1 MSIEDINYLYK
12 NSIKDNAIIFIES
25 HKRNRDIYST
35 PSEYTITFDNPFK
48 YVYGVEVLDASIP
61 RTMYQIDKTN
71 NNLKVVMG
79 DANYHIYKTAVYNN
93 NNYVENTFASNN
105 QTVTNQNWQGNYGN
119 IGMNYINSYTETDT
133 ETGIESEVF
142 GTTLNSGQYGNN
154 SLLWLRDITLD
165 PQDMNIDT
173 FINNLNKKFGELP
186 LSIGN
191 ADVSIANNKKLN
203 FRAVSNPATSTSK
216 ILIYS
221 GSDADNNGIITDT
234 IPFYILTYNSNMA
247 ETLGFDENALSVS
260 NDYTSDITDLEKRN
274 IFMLLNNIS
283 IEDWN
288 IISKQYIDDDIYNK
302 EQWEGVSNIS
312 GDNPDN
318 PDHPFDSTR
327 NALNNRDRTLLV
339 LQKLDEFITTPTN
352 YYNDF
357 ITFENESLNKIFKSN
372 INKGDVGKYNLST
385 NVNNE
390 YNSSYPDFNIPKTI
404 EFFVKWNDEDNVY
417 EFKDKIIRQNIY
429 PTYTFKPELT
439 FILGNTYKFDIS
451 DSSNDRRFCF
461 IKYYNDTESTGI
473 SDDGND
479 NKTIRI
485 YADTEY
491 AITMKS
497 PGSITGDNEG
507 YYININVEPKQY
519 FFERVNSNL
528 DSNGDSDTIA
538 NNEATI
544 ENLVSL
550 LNAIP
555 KYTNNNDPAVKIFKA
570 TKVDNTFIYIN
581 LLQDT
586 IPKTYNSTIITTIEI
601 SNFDFT
607 PQLNFSYNIEDSED
621 SEDTDTSIITS
632 NIIRSGTPGTS
643 GSYVQ
648 ITTVD
653 NDFGA
658 TPNAIFGTPNNFY
671 YLSVPV
677 IDNTTITSNGSLTG
691 TEYIFDPHT
700 TSGNSI
706 ALQRSSV
713 HRIQTPGM
721 INLTGE
727 RLITLKSKIIE
738 ENLYK
743 NESGTSSIGIALFKV
758 GTSGFTDNRLDFTN
772 FKPKDFHPIGK
783 LTHIDFR
790 FEIDNNVLYDFKGVN
805 HNLLLNIKYFVPH
818 KIIDTLNYTLNSNYN
833 PDFINYKKLQ
843 YEKDD
848 DSEEELE
855 ELAQDFGN
863 NFLNKEKEYVY
874 SSDEDLEYVE
884 KNNNDITDSD
894 TSESSE
900 EDEYEPSNKNNM
912 TPFHPMYNM

>member
-119 IGMNYINSYTETDT
+119 IGMNYLDSNE
-133 ETGIESEVF
+133 
-142 GTTLNSGQYGNN
+142 TTLNSGQYGNN

-221 GSDADNNGIITDT
+221 GSDANANGIITDT

-288 IISKQYIDDDIYNK
+288 TMSQNYLVQQGNDNNPYTKN
-302 EQWEGVSNIS
+302 EWEGVSSVN
-312 GDNPDN
+312 N
-318 PDHPFDSTR
+318 PFDFVR
-327 NALNNRDRTLLV
+327 NSLNDRDRTLLV
-339 LQKLDEFITTPTN
+339 LQELDRNTTENTN

-385 NVNNE
+385 NINNE
-390 YNSSYPDFNIPKTI
+390 YNASYPDFNIPETI
-404 EFFVKWNDEDNVY
+404 EFFVTWDNINNVY
-417 EFKDKIIRQNIY
+417 KFQDKIIPQNIY
-429 PTYTFKPELT
+429 PTYTSNPELT

-461 IKYYNDTESTGI
+461 IKYNNI
-473 SDDGND
+473 SNSGND
-479 NKTIRI
+479 NNTIRI
-485 YADTEY
+485 FGDTEY
-491 AITMKS
+491 ILTMKD
-497 PGSITGDNEG
+497 PNTNITNG
-507 YYININVEPKQY
+507 YDIVNY
-519 FFERVNSNL
+519 FFQRVNSNL
-528 DSNGDSDTIA
+528 DSNGDIDTAANDEATINNLVNLLNNIRSNA
-538 NNEATI
+538 NNE
-544 ENLVSL
+544 
-550 LNAIP
+550 
-555 KYTNNNDPAVKIFKA
+555 IFKA

-581 LLQDT
+581 LLQDI
-586 IPKTYNSTIITTIEI
+586 IPLNNNSTNISTIEI

-607 PQLNFSYNIEDSED
+607 PQLNFSYNSIG
-621 SEDTDTSIITS
+621 TSIITN

-691 TEYIFDPHT
+691 TEYNFNPHT
-700 TSGNSI
+700 NSGNSVN
-706 ALQRSSV
+706 LQRSSV

-743 NESGTSSIGIALFKV
+743 NESGTSSIGIALFKL
-758 GTSGFTDNRLDFTN
+758 GISGFSENRLDFTN

-790 FEIDNNVLYDFKGVN
+790 FEIDNNILYDFKGVN

-855 ELAQDFGN
+855 ELTQDFGN

>member
-79 DANYHIYKTAVYNN
+79 DANYNIYKLAVYNN
-93 NNYVENTFASNN
+93 DSYIENTFASNN
-105 QTVTNQNWQGNYGN
+105 QTETNQNWQGNYGN
-119 IGMNYINSYTETDT
+119 TGMNYLDAN
-133 ETGIESEVF
+133 

-165 PQDMNIDT
+165 PQDMSIDT
-173 FINNLNKKFGELP
+173 FINNLNNKFGELS

-221 GSDADNNGIITDT
+221 GSDADNNGLITDT
-234 IPFYILTYNSNMA
+234 IPFYILGYNSNMT

-288 IISKQYIDDDIYNK
+288 TISKQYIDDDIYNK
-302 EQWEGVSNIS
+302 TQWEGVSNIN
-312 GDNPDN
+312 DNDN
-318 PDHPFDSTR
+318 HPFDSRRTS
-327 NALNNRDRTLLV
+327 LNDRDRTLLV
-339 LQKLDEFITTPTN
+339 LQKLDEFISTPTN

-404 EFFVKWNDEDNVY
+404 EFFVKWNDENNLY
-417 EFKDKIIRQNIY
+417 EFKDKIITQNIY
-429 PTYTFKPELT
+429 PTYTSKPELT
-439 FILGNTYKFDIS
+439 FILGNTYKFDLSDIS
-451 DSSNDRRFCF
+451 NNRRFCF
-461 IKYYNDTESTGI
+461 IKYRTDNSGI
-473 SDDGND
+473 ADSGND
-479 NKTIRI
+479 NNFIRI
-485 YADTEY
+485 YGNTEY
-491 AITMKS
+491 NLTM
-497 PGSITGDNEG
+497 
-507 YYININVEPKQY
+507 INSQEWETEYSLDPSLNTHINTVVEPKEY
-519 FFERVNSNL
+519 FFKRV
-528 DSNGDSDTIA
+528 DSD
-538 NNEATI
+538 NEATI
-544 ENLVSL
+544 NNLIEL
-550 LNAIP
+550 LNNIRS
-555 KYTNNNDPAVKIFKA
+555 NSGNEIFKA
-570 TKVDNTFIYIN
+570 TNVDNNFIAIN
-581 LLQDT
+581 LLQDE
-586 IPKTYNSTIITTIEI
+586 IPSDDTPNNTNISTIQI
-601 SNFDFT
+601 SNFNFT
-607 PQLNFSYNIEDSED
+607 PKLNFSYSETSSS
-621 SEDTDTSIITS
+621 SENSSSIIS
-632 NIIRSGTPGTS
+632 NNIIRSGTPGNN
-643 GSYVQ
+643 GAYLEF
-648 ITTVD
+648 TTVD

-677 IDNTTITSNGSLTG
+677 IDNTTIILNGSLTG
-691 TEYIFDPHT
+691 TEYNFNPHT
-700 TSGNSI
+700 TSGNSVN
-706 ALQRSSV
+706 LQRSSV

-727 RLITLKSKIIE
+727 RLITLKSNIIE
-738 ENLYK
+738 DNLYK

-855 ELAQDFGN
+855 ELTQDFGN

>member
-119 IGMNYINSYTETDT
+119 IGMNYLDSNE
-133 ETGIESEVF
+133 
-142 GTTLNSGQYGNN
+142 TTLNSGQYGNN

-221 GSDADNNGIITDT
+221 GSDANANGIITDT

-260 NDYTSDITDLEKRN
+260 NDYTLDITDLEKRN

-288 IISKQYIDDDIYNK
+288 TMSQNYLVQQGNDNNPYTKN
-302 EQWEGVSNIS
+302 EWEGVSSVN
-312 GDNPDN
+312 N
-318 PDHPFDSTR
+318 PFDFVR
-327 NALNNRDRTLLV
+327 NSLNDRDRTLLV
-339 LQKLDEFITTPTN
+339 LQELDRNTTENTN

-385 NVNNE
+385 NINNE
-390 YNSSYPDFNIPKTI
+390 YNASYPDFNIPETI
-404 EFFVKWNDEDNVY
+404 EFFVTWDNINNVY
-417 EFKDKIIRQNIY
+417 KFQDKIIPQNIY
-429 PTYTFKPELT
+429 PTYTSNPELT
-439 FILGNTYKFDIS
+439 FILGNTYKFDIF

-461 IKYYNDTESTGI
+461 IKYNNI
-473 SDDGND
+473 SNSGND
-479 NKTIRI
+479 NNTIRI
-485 YADTEY
+485 FGDTEY
-491 AITMKS
+491 ILTMKD
-497 PGSITGDNEG
+497 PNTNITNG
-507 YYININVEPKQY
+507 YDIVNY
-519 FFERVNSNL
+519 FFQRVNSNL
-528 DSNGDSDTIA
+528 DSNGDIDTAANDEATINNLVNLLNNIRSNA
-538 NNEATI
+538 NNE
-544 ENLVSL
+544 
-550 LNAIP
+550 
-555 KYTNNNDPAVKIFKA
+555 IFKA

-581 LLQDT
+581 LLQDI
-586 IPKTYNSTIITTIEI
+586 IPLNNNSTNISTIEI

-607 PQLNFSYNIEDSED
+607 PQLNFSYNSIG
-621 SEDTDTSIITS
+621 TSIITN

-691 TEYIFDPHT
+691 TEYNFNPHT
-700 TSGNSI
+700 NSGNSVN
-706 ALQRSSV
+706 LQRSSV

-743 NESGTSSIGIALFKV
+743 NESGTSSIGIALFKL
-758 GTSGFTDNRLDFTN
+758 GISGF
-772 FKPKDFHPIGK
+772 
-783 LTHIDFR
+783 
-790 FEIDNNVLYDFKGVN
+790 
-805 HNLLLNIKYFVPH
+805 
-818 KIIDTLNYTLNSNYN
+818 
-833 PDFINYKKLQ
+833 
-843 YEKDD
+843 
-848 DSEEELE
+848 
-855 ELAQDFGN
+855 
-863 NFLNKEKEYVY
+863 
-874 SSDEDLEYVE
+874 
-884 KNNNDITDSD
+884 
-894 TSESSE
+894 
-900 EDEYEPSNKNNM
+900 
-912 TPFHPMYNM
+912 

>member
-79 DANYHIYKTAVYNN
+79 DANYHIYKTGVYNN
-93 NNYVENTFASNN
+93 NSYISN
-105 QTVTNQNWQGNYGN
+105 VTTSDSQNWQGNYGN
-119 IGMNYINSYTETDT
+119 TGMNYLDLN
-133 ETGIESEVF
+133 

-165 PQDMNIDT
+165 PEDMSIDT

-221 GSDADNNGIITDT
+221 GSDANANGIITDT
-234 IPFYILTYNSNMA
+234 IPFYILTYNSNIA

-288 IISKQYIDDDIYNK
+288 TISQNYLVQQGNDNNPYTKN
-302 EQWEGVSNIS
+302 EWEGVSNV
-312 GDNPDN
+312 NN
-318 PDHPFDSTR
+318 PFDSVR
-327 NALNNRDRTLLV
+327 NSLNDRDRTLLV
-339 LQKLDEFITTPTN
+339 LQQLDRYTTTNTN

-357 ITFENESLNKIFKSN
+357 ITFENESFNKIFKSN

-385 NVNNE
+385 NVNNQ
-390 YNSSYPDFNIPKTI
+390 YNASYPDFNIPETI
-404 EFFVKWNDEDNVY
+404 EFLVTWDDINNVY
-417 EFKDKIIRQNIY
+417 KFQDKIIPQNIY
-429 PTYTFKPELT
+429 PSITSNPNLIFK
-439 FILGNTYKFDIS
+439 LGNTYKFDIS

-461 IKYYNDTESTGI
+461 IKYNNI
-473 SDDGND
+473 SDLGND
-479 NKTIRI
+479 NNTIRI
-485 YADTEY
+485 FGDIEY
-491 AITMKS
+491 IITMKS
-497 PGSITGDNEG
+497 PETINNETGSG
-507 YYININVEPKQY
+507 YFIDTNPEPSQY
-519 FFERVNSNL
+519 FFERV
-528 DSNGDSDTIA
+528 DSDSDTTV
-538 NNEATI
+538 N
-544 ENLVSL
+544 NLVNL
-550 LNAIP
+550 LNNIQ
-555 KYTNNNDPAVKIFKA
+555 TDSSQNIFKA
-570 TKVDNTFIYIN
+570 FKLEDQDFVVIN
-581 LLQDT
+581 LLNDN
-586 IPKTYNSTIITTIEI
+586 IPSNNNNTNISTIEI

-607 PQLNFSYNIEDSED
+607 PQLNFSYNDINESDQE
-621 SEDTDTSIITS
+621 TISIITS

-648 ITTVD
+648 FTTVD
-653 NDFGA
+653 NDYGA
-658 TPNAIFGTPNNFY
+658 NPNAIFGTPNNFY
-671 YLSVPV
+671 YLSAPV
-677 IDNTTITSNGSLTG
+677 IDNTTITNNGSLT
-691 TEYIFDPHT
+691 TTNYNLDPHKI
-700 TSGNSI
+700 SGNSI
-706 ALQRSSV
+706 HLQRSSV

-721 INLTGE
+721 INLMGE

-743 NESGTSSIGIALFKV
+743 NESGTSSIGIALFKL
-758 GTSGFTDNRLDFTN
+758 GISGFSENRLDFTN

-843 YEKDD
+843 YEKED

-855 ELAQDFGN
+855 ELTQDFGN

-884 KNNNDITDSD
+884 KNNDDITDSD

-900 EDEYEPSNKNNM
+900 EEEYEPSNKNNM
-912 TPFHPMYNM
+912 TPFHFRYNM

>member
-79 DANYHIYKTAVYNN
+79 DADYHIYKLAVYNPN
-93 NNYVENTFASNN
+93 DNYISNTTTS
-105 QTVTNQNWQGNYGN
+105 TDQNWQENYGN
-119 IGMNYINSYTETDT
+119 TGMNYLDAN
-133 ETGIESEVF
+133 

-154 SLLWLRDITLD
+154 SLLWLRDITLE
-165 PQDMNIDT
+165 PEDMNIDT

-234 IPFYILTYNSNMA
+234 IPFYILTYNSNIA

-288 IISKQYIDDDIYNK
+288 TMSQNYLDEDIYTQT
-302 EQWEGVSNIS
+302 EWEGVSNININ
-312 GDNPDN
+312 DN
-318 PDHPFDSTR
+318 HPFDSTR
-327 NALNNRDRTLLV
+327 NALNDRDRTLLV
-339 LQKLDEFITTPTN
+339 LQKLDEFIPTPTN

-390 YNSSYPDFNIPKTI
+390 YNASYPDFNIPETI
-404 EFFVKWNDEDNVY
+404 EFFVKWDDVNNNVY
-417 EFKDKIIRQNIY
+417 EFKDKIIHQNIY
-429 PTYTFKPELT
+429 PTYTSKPELT
-439 FILGNTYKFDIS
+439 FILGNTYKFDLS

-473 SDDGND
+473 SDDEND
-479 NKTIRI
+479 DNTIRI
-485 YADTEY
+485 FGDVEY
-491 AITMKS
+491 IITMKS
-497 PGSITGDNEG
+497 PGSITNGLG
-507 YYININVEPKQY
+507 YFIDPEPRQY
-519 FFERVNSNL
+519 FFERVNSNF
-528 DSNGDSDTIA
+528 DSNGVIDTIA

-544 ENLVSL
+544 GNLVEL
-550 LNAIP
+550 LNNIN
-555 KYTNNNDPAVKIFKA
+555 KITNTDDKIFKA
-570 TKVDNTFIYIN
+570 TKVNNTFIYIN

-586 IPKTYNSTIITTIEI
+586 LPLNNNSTNISTIEI

-607 PQLNFSYNIEDSED
+607 PKFNFSYNSN
-621 SEDTDTSIITS
+621 SNGTSIITS

-643 GSYVQ
+643 GSYIQ

-677 IDNTTITSNGSLTG
+677 IDNTTITPDSLTG
-691 TEYIFDPHT
+691 TEYSFNPHT
-700 TSGNSI
+700 TSGNSVS
-706 ALQRSSV
+706 LQRSSV

-758 GTSGFTDNRLDFTN
+758 GTSGFTENRLDFTN

-855 ELAQDFGN
+855 ELTQDFGN

-912 TPFHPMYNM
+912 TPYHPMYNM

>member
-79 DANYHIYKTAVYNN
+79 DADYHIYKLAVYNN
-93 NNYVENTFASNN
+93 DSYIENTTTS
-105 QTVTNQNWQGNYGN
+105 TSQNFQEKYGN
-119 IGMNYINSYTETDT
+119 TGMNYLDSN
-133 ETGIESEVF
+133 

-165 PQDMNIDT
+165 PEDMSIDT

-186 LSIGN
+186 LSIDN

-221 GSDADNNGIITDT
+221 GSDADNNGLITDT

-288 IISKQYIDDDIYNK
+288 TISKRYLDQNIYN
-302 EQWEGVSNIS
+302 QTVWEGVSNIN
-312 GDNPDN
+312 DNDN
-318 PDHPFDSTR
+318 HPFDSTR
-327 NALNNRDRTLLV
+327 TSLNDRDRTLLV
-339 LQKLDEFITTPTN
+339 LQELDRYTIINTN

-385 NVNNE
+385 NVNNQ
-390 YNSSYPDFNIPKTI
+390 YNASYPDFNIPETI
-404 EFFVKWNDEDNVY
+404 EFFVKWNDENNVY
-417 EFKDKIIRQNIY
+417 EFKDKIITQNIY
-429 PTYTFKPELT
+429 PTYTSKPELT
-439 FILGNTYKFDIS
+439 FILGNTYKFDLSDIS
-451 DSSNDRRFCF
+451 NNRRFCF
-461 IKYYNDTESTGI
+461 IKYNNIGDS
-473 SDDGND
+473 GND
-479 NKTIRI
+479 DNTIRI
-485 YADTEY
+485 FGNINTEY
-491 AITMKS
+491 ILTMKA
-497 PGSITGDNEG
+497 PDTNITNG
-507 YYININVEPKQY
+507 YDINNY
-519 FFERVNSNL
+519 FFQRV
-528 DSNGDSDTIA
+528 DSD
-538 NNEATI
+538 NEATI
-544 ENLVSL
+544 NNLIDL
-550 LNAIP
+550 LNEISS
-555 KYTNNNDPAVKIFKA
+555 TTGNKIFNA
-570 TKVDNTFIYIN
+570 TNVDNNFIVIN
-581 LLQDT
+581 LLEDT
-586 IPKTYNSTIITTIEI
+586 IPSVDTPNNTNISTIEI

-607 PQLNFSYNIEDSED
+607 PQLNFSYSETSSS
-621 SEDTDTSIITS
+621 SENSSSIITN
-632 NIIRSGTPGTS
+632 NIIRSGTPGTN
-643 GSYVQ
+643 GAYLEF
-648 ITTVD
+648 TTVD

-658 TPNAIFGTPNNFY
+658 IPNGIFGTPNNFY

-677 IDNTTITSNGSLTG
+677 IDNTTITDNESISLNNIN
-691 TEYIFDPHT
+691 EYNFNPHT
-700 TSGNSI
+700 TSGNSVN
-706 ALQRSSV
+706 LQRSSV

-727 RLITLKSKIIE
+727 RLITLKSNIIE
-738 ENLYK
+738 DNLYK

-912 TPFHPMYNM
+912 TPFHFRYNM